1 MSSKWQIFERSVIRT
16 KHLWSQKPC
25 FAYNN
30 YRQKKT
36 NKKWIHMIRAY
47 VSLVIRWAWQTR
59 WCHLH

>member
-30 YRQKKT
+30 YRQKNKT
-36 NKKWIHMIRAY
+36 KNEFTWSGLM
-47 VSLVIRWAWQTR
+47 SPWL
-59 WCHLH
+59 